1 MDNNLLE
8 DFYGNPNTDWKEDVL
23 EDTKYADQGFDTY
36 HNGKEPFS
44 GIDDAF
50 KNQSYEWLSDFKKNT
65 KVKETYKGS
74 LSNDVDDNMHM
85 NIVNFNNKDEDR
97 EFLEEYSNVNEF
109 KNTTLISQIKED
121 PNENILP
128 DIGSIK
134 NHVPYDLFQETNKQT
149 NFSESMKGIIEPTIL
164 SGVFFSRKNIDNL
177 HTKIKV
183 GIKRILNY
191 DINNQSEEEIQIIMR
206 SIYLQL
212 SKNTDCDI
220 QKQVTDLNKEVL
232 NYCISNIYTNIKQYL
247 GYIRNLSDVSD
258 FVMPPPEETNI
269 AGNKRGY
276 RMDHLIDHAG
286 NSGPN

>member
-8 DFYGNPNTDWKEDVL
+8 DFYGEPNTDWKEDVL

-36 HNGKEPFS
+36 HNGKESFS
-44 GIDDAF
+44 GIDNAF
-50 KNQSYEWLSDFKKNT
+50 KDQSYTYPDYSTKPFKDI
-65 KVKETYKGS
+65 KETYKGS
-74 LSNDVDDNMHM
+74 LSNDLDDNMHM
-85 NIVNFNNKDEDR
+85 NLVTFNKDEDR

-109 KNTTLISQIKED
+109 KNTTLISQIKKN

-206 SIYLQL
+206 SIYLQF

-220 QKQVTDLNKEVL
+220 QKQVADLNKEVL

-276 RMDHLIDHAG
+276 RVDQLIDHAG
-286 NSGPN
+286 NSGPI